1 MDGFIDKHCVFYSF
15 QENVLSEM
23 GFFILVA
30 CLASALAAVMPFQ
43 EMNINSEV
51 SIWITN
57 YDSLA

>member
-1 MDGFIDKHCVFYSF
+1 MDGSIDKHFVFYSF
-15 QENVLSEM
+15 QENGLREM
-23 GFFILVA
+23 GLFFLVV